1 MSWQA
6 FSWHEMMLQ
15 ARPARISVRLQPAIS
30 WTAKVSHA
38 VVAFVAAFLTPL
50 ALMEAALGVWRLCAD
65 LGWTGDFF
73 IGVGILSHW
82 QVWIALAIAT
92 QAASVNLNRQLKAH
106 SEPVEHQ
113 K

>member
-15 ARPARISVRLQPAIS
+15 ARPERISVRLQPALS
-30 WTAKVSHA
+30 WTAQASHA
-38 VVAFVAAFLTPL
+38 IAAFVAAFLTPL
-50 ALMEAALGVWRLCAD
+50 ALMEAVLGVWRLCAD
-65 LGWTGDFF
+65 LGWTRDFF
-73 IGVGILSHW
+73 IGVGLLSHW

-106 SEPVEHQ
+106 TEVEDQ